1 MRCPL
6 TLLLS
11 SIASPETN
19 KIIDVGS
26 GTVVGGGPPLGS
38 ASGVGVGDEPGDELG
53 VGPVVGLIKGVISG
67 GTKAIGCGL
76 SPWGTRNGIAAAP
89 INRNQNFGL
98 RDSSNGY

>member
-19 KIIDVGS
+19 KTIEVGS
-26 GTVVGGGPPLGS
+26 GTVEVGTTSGVGP
-38 ASGVGVGDEPGDELG
+38 GVGVGVEPG
-53 VGPVVGLIKGVISG
+53 VGPVVGLTTNCG
-67 GTKAIGCGL
+67 GTKTIGGGL
-76 SPWGTRNGIAAAP
+76 SPWGIRNGIAAAP

-98 RDSSNGY
+98 